1 MTIASASALLR
12 LAVSRR
18 GSQATDEP
26 WYPRVSVSWC
36 LASPWCVQSSAV
48 TISATA
54 FTRTVWEASV
64 TSIPGRS
71 VPIVQYLPVLEE
83 IAINKATSA
92 AIALLDT
99 WLSDDSGYDEETWP
113 ELKAGLERDRL
124 SARKLFD
131 G

>member
-1 MTIASASALLR
+1 MTIASVSALLR
-12 LAVSRR
+12 LSVSRP
-18 GSQATDEP
+18 GSQAIDEP
-26 WYPRVSVSWC
+26 WYPRVSVPWY
-36 LASPWCVQSSAV
+36 LATPWCVQSSAV

-54 FTRTVWEASV
+54 FACRVWEASV
-64 TSIPGRS
+64 TSIPVPS
-71 VPIVQYLPVLEE
+71 VPIVGYLPVLEKT
-83 IAINKATSA
+83 AIDKATSE